1 MGTPPTRRKQ
11 RTSPVSDPYS
21 DDKTRYIAVS
31 VGRIVAANGRVIDG
45 TQRDYA
51 DRVAEAGGIPFLLTA
66 RLSSSRLLGR
76 ADGLVLTGGGDL
88 EPGRY
93 GAEQSPESGGI
104 DTERDQAEV
113 GLVSEAAALGLPVL
127 AICRG
132 IQLLNVARGGTLVQ
146 HLPGITAEPHLVVE
160 RRQELVHAVRIA
172 PDSELRRILGVDELG
187 VNSLHHQAVD
197 RVGDGLQPVAWAE
210 DGTIEAL
217 EDTRHRIVAVQ
228 WHPEQLPDQAHQMRL
243 FSWLLEQSEHRP
255 DQPRATVRQPVQ

>member
-1 MGTPPTRRKQ
+1 MGTPLTRRKQ
-11 RTSPVSDPYS
+11 RTSPVSDSFS

-31 VGRIVAANGRVIDG
+31 VGRIAAANGRMIDG
-45 TQRDYA
+45 TQRDYG
-51 DRVAEAGGIPFLLTA
+51 DRIAEAGGIPFLLTA
-66 RLSSSRLLGR
+66 RPSSSRLLGR
-76 ADGLVLTGGGDL
+76 ADGLVLTGGGDI

-104 DTERDQAEV
+104 DTERDEAEV
-113 GLVSEAAALGLPVL
+113 GLVAEAEALGLPVL

-146 HLPGITAEPHLVVE
+146 HLPEVTTEPHLVVE
-160 RRQELVHAVRIA
+160 RRLELVHAVRIA
-172 PDSELRRILGVDELG
+172 PDSDLRRILGVDELG

-217 EDTRHRIVAVQ
+217 EDRRHRIVAVQ
-228 WHPEQLPDQAHQMRL
+228 WHPEQLPDQVHQMRL
-243 FSWLLEQSEHRP
+243 FSWLLEQSDHRLA
-255 DQPRATVRQPVQ
+255 QPQPVP